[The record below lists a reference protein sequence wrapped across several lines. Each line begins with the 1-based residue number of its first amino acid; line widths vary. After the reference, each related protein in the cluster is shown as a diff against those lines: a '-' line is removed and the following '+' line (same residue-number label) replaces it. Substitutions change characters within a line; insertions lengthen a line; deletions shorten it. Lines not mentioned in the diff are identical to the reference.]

1 MIDYG
6 VCMGMLKGV
15 RSQLYTIWTRHGPY
29 KPVAGLEV
37 ESHFKYAKKKKS
49 ELIMTLQH
57 VKMILVHQSHQVENY
72 SRGGG

>member
-37 ESHFKYAKKKKS
+37 ESHFKYAKKKEKR
-49 ELIMTLQH
+49 INYDIATC
-57 VKMILVHQSHQVENY
+57 END
-72 SRGGG
+72 SGTSVTSS

>member
-37 ESHFKYAKKKKS
+37 ESHFKYAKKKRKA
-49 ELIMTLQH
+49 
-57 VKMILVHQSHQVENY
+57 N
-72 SRGGG
+72 